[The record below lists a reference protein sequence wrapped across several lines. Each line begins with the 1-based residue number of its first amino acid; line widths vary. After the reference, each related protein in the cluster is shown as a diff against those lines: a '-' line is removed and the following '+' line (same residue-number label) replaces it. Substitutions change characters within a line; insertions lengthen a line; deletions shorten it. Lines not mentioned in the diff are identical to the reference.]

1 MNYIKNAENMPFF
14 SKKRQKTAYILQY
27 NVNIITINKGYYN
40 VIISNI

>member
-14 SKKRQKTAYILQY
+14 SKKRQKTSYILQY
-27 NVNIITINKGYYN
+27 NINNNTINKGYCN